1 MGVLNVEINGVKV
14 LQGRLSG
21 INIKDFIRPD
31 LLELLSK
38 ELKEAEVIHFSI
50 AVGNEEEK
58 RLITLA
64 HLHPKDAENGTITID
79 VAEDK
84 DMDRIVNVLNS
95 LKEE

>member
-1 MGVLNVEINGVKV
+1 MEINGVKV

-21 INIKDFIRPD
+21 ISLGDFINPD

-38 ELKEAEVIHFSI
+38 ELKEAQVIHFSI

-64 HLHPKDAENGTITID
+64 HLRPEDAENGVLTID

-84 DMDRIVNVLNS
+84 DMDRIVTVLNS
-95 LKEE
+95 FQEE